1 MGVSRPP
8 KPCRHEPGQLRK
20 SNGRHFFARSSG
32 KNGVPIREISAR
44 FLVTP
49 AMPATG
55 TITPSPPDER
65 QLMGRIAA
73 AIWASI
79 GAFGLLG
86 TLEPLRS
93 VGAHVEEM
101 RIVAGISG
109 VMAGLLFVAPARF
122 LPGRLFNVLLV
133 LMMGAITAI
142 SYLGG
147 SERGDL
153 TILFTFA
160 VVFSAYFLPWR
171 VSLFHLAL
179 VAVLL
184 TSRLFAI
191 EGDETTRIETIRYT
205 IFLPSLISVWALV
218 TLLQKNLADRELR
231 LRAQEIYDLETGALG
246 ANGLGQ
252 TLDAELARSVRHA
265 RPLSLVEL
273 EVSGPAFDATDD
285 ETSRR
290 VATAIARALVGRI
303 RAEDRAA
310 RLGRFK
316 FAVVAIETAES
327 GAAVLAG
334 NLAKQVR
341 SRLLS
346 LGYEGDSFNVAVGWA
361 DYHLTDGSKEGLLDE
376 AERSLAAARPVSDG
390 IALPPKASQR
400 PPTLRDVPAAS

>member
-1 MGVSRPP
+1 
-8 KPCRHEPGQLRK
+8 
-20 SNGRHFFARSSG
+20 
-32 KNGVPIREISAR
+32 
-44 FLVTP
+44 
-49 AMPATG
+49 MPATG
-55 TITPSPPDER
+55 TITPTSTDDKH
-65 QLMGRIAA
+65 LMGRIAA

-86 TLEPLRS
+86 TLEPLRGA
-93 VGAHVEEM
+93 GAHVEEM
-101 RIVAGISG
+101 RVVAGAAG
-109 VMAGLLFVAPARF
+109 VIAGILFVTPERF
-122 LPGRLFNVLLV
+122 LPQRLFSGMLV
-133 LMMGAITAI
+133 VMVGAITTIA
-142 SYLGG
+142 YLGG

-153 TILFTFA
+153 TILFTFV

-171 VSLFHLAL
+171 VSLFHLGL
-179 VAVLL
+179 VAAVL

-191 EGDETTRIETIRYT
+191 DGADETRIETIRYT
-205 IFLPSLISVWALV
+205 IFLPSLVSVWALV
-218 TLLQKNLADRELR
+218 SLLQKNLADRESR

-273 EVSGPAFDATDD
+273 EVSGPVFSDIDD

-310 RLGRFK
+310 RLGKFK

-346 LGYEGDSFNVAVGWA
+346 LGYEGDSFMVAVGWS
-361 DYHLTDGSKEGLLDE
+361 DYHLTDCSKQGLIAQ
-376 AERSLAAARPVSDG
+376 AEESLASAQPVSDG
-390 IALPPKASQR
+390 IALPPKVSQPPPALTDAS
-400 PPTLRDVPAAS
+400 AAS